1 MRMRIALVSPYS
13 VSVPGGV
20 QNQVLELAR
29 AMRTL
34 GHEVTVVAPVDGA
47 PVDGVASVGRSLSIS
62 TNGSKAPIAPY
73 PAAALRALRTLRH
86 GAYDVVH
93 LHEPFAPSIT
103 IPVLAFHR
111 GPMVGTFHAAGDQTA
126 YRLLGRSFRPLARRL
141 AIRAAVSETAAS
153 PARRYLGGS
162 YEVLFNGIDARRFQ
176 TPDAIRADPPAVLFL
191 GREEP
196 RKGLEVMLQALALL
210 PPPLTLWVAGPGT
223 ADGRLHHRYG
233 DHPRISWL
241 GELSESEKVARLRAA
256 SAVCVPSLEAESFG
270 IVLLE
275 AMAAG
280 TPVVASDL
288 PAYRTVTDNGSAAL
302 LSTVA
307 DPVALADDVLRAVRD
322 RDLATRLQ
330 TEGHAIAARYDLVT
344 LAERYLEIYSRVDRR
359 PHDVVGTFPEATAT
373 HRSTPW

>member
-1 MRMRIALVSPYS
+1 MRIALVSPYS

-20 QNQVLELAR
+20 QNQVLGLAG
-29 AMRTL
+29 AMRKL
-34 GHEVTVVAPVDGA
+34 GHEVTVVAPVDGPA
-47 PVDGVASVGRSLSIS
+47 PIGVASVGRSVSIS
-62 TNGSKAPIAPY
+62 TNGSKAPVAPY
-73 PAAALRALRTLRH
+73 PAAALRALRILRG
-86 GAYDVVH
+86 GAYDIVH

-141 AIRAAVSETAAS
+141 AIRAAVSVTAAS

-176 TPDAIRADPPAVLFL
+176 TPHATRADPPAVLFL

-196 RKGLEVMLQALALL
+196 RKGLRVMLQALDSL
-210 PPPLTLWVAGPGT
+210 PPPVTLWVAGPGT
-223 ADGRLHHRYG
+223 ADGRVRHRYG
-233 DHPRISWL
+233 NHPRISWL
-241 GELSESEKVARLRAA
+241 GELSEAEKIARLRAA

-288 PAYRTVTDNGSAAL
+288 PAYRAVTDDGSAAL
-302 LSTVA
+302 LSAVA
-307 DPVALADDVLRAVRD
+307 DPVALAGDLLCALRD
-322 RDLATRLQ
+322 KDLATRLQ
-330 TEGHAIAARYDLVT
+330 TAGHAIAARYDLRA
-344 LAERYLEIYSRVDRR
+344 LAERYLEIYGRVEFGRQG
-359 PHDVVGTFPEATAT
+359 VGSG
-373 HRSTPW
+373 ST